1 MPEAR
6 IQTPF
11 QVLEQAAEW
20 YAELRCGGADTARQQ
35 AWQHWL
41 AADPMHRAA
50 WQAVQGISQRFEPL
64 EHLADRRN
72 TAERLLGAHQ
82 RVRRR
87 GLLRGLAALAGVGV
101 LWSTWRLTPLPHWR
115 AELAAD
121 YRTGTGELKPVRLS
135 DGTQVWL
142 NTRTAFDVAF
152 SRNSRRLHLL
162 AGEIL
167 VDTAHDAKRP
177 FIVTTAQGD
186 MRALG
191 TRFSVCASSGQ
202 TQLSVFAGAVEVT
215 LASSGTRR
223 VIAAG
228 QQQRFDSHQLA
239 PPGNAELAREAWT
252 EGKLVAVDVPLGEV
266 LDELSRYHH
275 GYVSVSPEVAQLKV
289 FGNLPLL
296 DFDGALAMLGESL
309 PIRVERRLPWWT
321 TVAASGS

>member
-1 MPEAR
+1 MHRQPS
-6 IQTPF
+6 F

-20 YAELRCGGADTARQQ
+20 YAELRCGAADMARQQ

-64 EHLADRRN
+64 EHLVDRRN
-72 TAERLLGAHQ
+72 TADCLLGAHQ
-82 RVRRR
+82 RVSRRAA
-87 GLLRGLAALAGVGV
+87 LRCFAALAGAGV
-101 LWSTWRLTPLPHWR
+101 LWSGWHMTPLSGWS

-152 SRNSRRLHLL
+152 SAASRRLHLL
-162 AGEIL
+162 TGEIL
-167 VDTAHDAKRP
+167 VDTAHDAQRP
-177 FIVTTAQGD
+177 FIVSTAQGH

-191 TRFSVCASSGQ
+191 TRFSVCSGTAQ

-215 LASSGTRR
+215 LADSDARR
-223 VIAAG
+223 VIPAG
-228 QQQRFDSHQLA
+228 QQQTFDSQQLA
-239 PPGNAELAREAWT
+239 TPGNAELAREAWT
-252 EGKLVAVDVPLGEV
+252 EGKLVAADMPLGEV

-275 GYVSVSPEVAQLKV
+275 GYVSVSPRVAQLKV

-296 DFDGALAMLGESL
+296 DFDSALALLSDSL
-309 PIRVERRLPWWT
+309 PIRIERRLPWWT
-321 TVAASGS
+321 TVEASDS

>member
-1 MPEAR
+1 MRAQPS
-6 IQTPF
+6 F

-20 YAELRCGGADTARQQ
+20 YAELRCGGADTASQQ
-35 AWQHWL
+35 AWQRWL
-41 AADPMHRAA
+41 AADPMHRVA

-72 TAERLLGAHQ
+72 TAERLIGAHQ

-87 GLLRGLAALAGVGV
+87 ALLRGLAALAGVGV
-101 LWSTWRLTPLPHWR
+101 LWSTWRLTPLPAWR

-142 NTRTAFDVAF
+142 NARTAFDVVF
-152 SRNSRRLHLL
+152 SSTCRRLHLL

-167 VDTAHDAKRP
+167 VDTAHDAERP
-177 FIVTTAQGD
+177 FIVNTDQGH

-191 TRFSVCASSGQ
+191 TRFSVCTDSTQ
-202 TQLSVFAGAVEVT
+202 TKLSVFAGAVEVT
-215 LASSGTRR
+215 LANTGTSR
-223 VIAAG
+223 VVTAG
-228 QQQRFDSHQLA
+228 QQQTFDSHQLA
-239 PPGNAELAREAWT
+239 PPGTAELAREAWT

-275 GYVSVSPEVAQLKV
+275 GYISVSPEVALLKV

-309 PIRVERRLPWWT
+309 PIRVERRLPWWI
-321 TVAASGS
+321 TVTASGG